1 MRPALLRAQTKI
13 GSIPQRRARVAGVDS
28 DGQRMKKTKNEGVQ
42 SALHTRAYQPDAVGP
57 LAGVSVLDLSRLFAG
72 NALTQILA
80 DFGADVIKVEPTG
93 GDTLRDWRTEGVS
106 AHWKAYAR
114 NKKSLCLDLRRP
126 EAIEIVRDL
135 VSTTNVFIE
144 GFRPGVLEAMGL
156 TPSTLLALNPKLVI
170 VRISGWGQSGPYANK
185 PGFGTVIEGMSGFAA
200 INGYADRP
208 PLLPPMYLAD
218 GVAGLYGASATLIA
232 LRVAEA
238 PEGKGQVI
246 DLPLF
251 DPLLAI
257 FGPQAAHYR
266 LTGST
271 KKRTGSR
278 STNSAPRNVYR
289 CSDGEYIGL
298 SGSTQ
303 TMARRIFKA
312 IGRPELAS
320 DPKFSTNADR
330 LRNVE
335 ELDAII
341 GDFVARHTQA
351 EAVGLMERAQ
361 VTVGPIYTTAQIL
374 KDPHVVEREIL
385 ADYEDSDMGLFPMHH
400 VTPRLQGTPGA
411 IRSPAPD
418 LGEHNRD
425 VLSRV
430 GVDAGRYAK
439 LVADGVVIAPEGKGA

>member
-1 MRPALLRAQTKI
+1 MTK
-13 GSIPQRRARVAGVDS
+13 A
-28 DGQRMKKTKNEGVQ
+28 KNPGVQ
-42 SALHTRAYQPDAVGP
+42 SALHTCAYQPDAVGP
-57 LAGVSVLDLSRLFAG
+57 LAGVGVLDLSRLFAG

-80 DFGADVIKVEPTG
+80 DFGADVIKVEPPA

-135 VSTTNVFIE
+135 VATVSVFVE

-156 TPSTLLALNPKLVI
+156 APPVLLALNPKLVI
-170 VRISGWGQSGPYANK
+170 VRISGWGQSGPYAAK

-266 LTGST
+266 LTGAA
-271 KKRTGSR
+271 KERTGSR

-303 TMARRIFKA
+303 TMARRIFTA
-312 IGRPELAS
+312 IGQPELAN
-320 DPKFSTNADR
+320 DPKFATTADR
-330 LRNVE
+330 LKNVE
-335 ELDAII
+335 ALDAVI
-341 GDFVARHTQA
+341 GAFVAQHTQA
-351 EAVGLMERAQ
+351 EAVDLLERAQ
-361 VTVGPIYTTAQIL
+361 VTVGPIYTTAQIVG
-374 KDPHVVEREIL
+374 DPHVVAREVL
-385 ADYEDSDMGLFPMHH
+385 ADYPDADMGLFPMHH
-400 VTPRLQGTPGA
+400 VTPRLHDTPGA
-411 IRSPAPD
+411 IRSPAPA
-418 LGEHNRD
+418 LGEHNRE
-425 VLSRV
+425 VLSRA
-430 GVDAGRYAK
+430 GVDAARYKK
-439 LVADGVVIAPEGKGA
+439 LVADGVVIAPQDKAAS